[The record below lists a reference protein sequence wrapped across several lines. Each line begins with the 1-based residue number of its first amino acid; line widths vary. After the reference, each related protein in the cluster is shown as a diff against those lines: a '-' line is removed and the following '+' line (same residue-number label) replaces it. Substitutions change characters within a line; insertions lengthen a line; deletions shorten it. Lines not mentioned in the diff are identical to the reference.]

1 MQSLKRRC
9 SNSTRL
15 FTNLSIFKAL
25 PSSKNQ
31 RPLVLFAFLFLG
43 VTHLQAQRVDDLIYD
58 RDDPIRP
65 LVIGAK
71 AGASWNQFSQPG
83 SLMAGNAGA
92 FVRVR
97 LLPFL
102 QIQGDLLYDISG
114 GGRGDLD
121 RDLALFTDRFG
132 STLYDGPISHLRYLN
147 REVYIH
153 SVKVPLT
160 VRLGIPE
167 LIESPIQPRFV
178 VGGSYSYILMATEM
192 RDQYFRF
199 DDGSRIILSDRSE
212 NVSSDYFDYNIAI
225 HGGFEM
231 DFNLTNDE
239 VFTIGFIYSQGITDL
254 NNIQFGQ
261 PENIER
267 LRTRSF
273 SINFSYSIF

>member
-1 MQSLKRRC
+1 MQSTMKGLAYPSCLFKLHLFYCQLKRK
-9 SNSTRL
+9 RL
-15 FTNLSIFKAL
+15 QKIVLAL
-25 PSSKNQ
+25 
-31 RPLVLFAFLFLG
+31 LFVG
-43 VTHLQAQRVDDLIYD
+43 GIQHQVSAQNVDDLIYD
-58 RDDPIRP
+58 REDPIRA

-83 SLMAGNAGA
+83 SMMAGSAGA
-92 FVRVR
+92 FVRFR

-102 QIQGDLLYDISG
+102 QIQGDVLYDISG
-114 GGRGDLD
+114 GGRAELW
-121 RDLALFTDRFG
+121 RDLSLFTDRSG
-132 STLYDGPISHLRYLN
+132 STLFDGPVSSLTYQN

-167 LIESPIQPRFV
+167 LIEAPIQPRFV
-178 VGGSYSYILMATEM
+178 VGGSYSYILMATEV

-199 DDGSRIILSDRSE
+199 DDGSRVILSDRKE
-212 NVSSDYFDYNIAI
+212 NVSSDYFDYNISI
-225 HGGFEM
+225 HGGFEL

-239 VFTIGFIYSQGITDL
+239 VFTVGFIYSQGITDL